1 MKKKYISAFVL
12 LLSLTSCDPYF
23 WMGMMAGMMSM
34 PTYNTYNTYPSYTPT
49 YVPTYTPTT
58 DWSTMPISTGTSVG
72 TSTSPSSSSSSSS
85 SGTCRLCNGTGKQIK
100 ETYVGGSV
108 PDKWCSTCNKKVY
121 AGHSH
126 VRCSLCGGSG
136 IY

>member
-1 MKKKYISAFVL
+1 MKKTKTALVL
-12 LLSLTSCDPYF
+12 LLCSVLTSCDPYF

-58 DWSTMPISTGTSVG
+58 DWSTAPISTGTSTG
-72 TSTSPSSSSSSSS
+72 TSSSSSSS
-85 SGTCRLCNGTGKQIK
+85 SGTCNLCNGTGKQIK
-100 ETYVGGSV
+100 ETYVGGST

-126 VRCSLCGGSG
+126 VRCSLCGGDG

>member
-72 TSTSPSSSSSSSS
+72 TSTSSSSSSSS

>member
-1 MKKKYISAFVL
+1 MKKTKTALVL
-12 LLSLTSCDPYF
+12 LLCSVLTSCDPYF

-58 DWSTMPISTGTSVG
+58 DWSTAPISTGTSTG
-72 TSTSPSSSSSSSS
+72 TSSSFSSS
-85 SGTCRLCNGTGKQIK
+85 SGTCNLCNGTGKQIK
-100 ETYVGGSV
+100 ETYVGGST

-126 VRCSLCGGSG
+126 VRCSLCGGDG

>member
-1 MKKKYISAFVL
+1 MKKYISIFL
-12 LLSLTSCDPYF
+12 LSLSLTSCDPYF
-23 WMGMMAGMMSM
+23 WMGMMAGMMSI

-58 DWSTMPISTGTSVG
+58 DWSTAPISTGTSTG
-72 TSTSPSSSSSSSS
+72 TSSSSSSS
-85 SGTCRLCNGTGKQIK
+85 SGTCNLCNGTGKQIK
-100 ETYVGGSV
+100 ETYVGGST

-126 VRCSLCGGSG
+126 VRCTLCGGDG

>member
-1 MKKKYISAFVL
+1 
-12 LLSLTSCDPYF
+12 
-23 WMGMMAGMMSM
+23 MMAGMMSI

-58 DWSTMPISTGTSVG
+58 DWSTAPISTGTSTG
-72 TSTSPSSSSSSSS
+72 TSSSSSSS
-85 SGTCRLCNGTGKQIK
+85 SGTCNLCNGTGKQIK
-100 ETYVGGSV
+100 ETYVGGST

-126 VRCSLCGGSG
+126 VRCTLCGGDG

>member
-1 MKKKYISAFVL
+1 MKKYISIF
-12 LLSLTSCDPYF
+12 LLSLLLTSCDPYF
-23 WMGMMAGMMSM
+23 WMGMMVGMMSM

-58 DWSTMPISTGTSVG
+58 DWSTAPISTGTSTG
-72 TSTSPSSSSSSSS
+72 TSSSSSSS
-85 SGTCRLCNGTGKQIK
+85 SGTCNLCNGTGKQIK
-100 ETYVGGSV
+100 ETYVGGST

-126 VRCSLCGGSG
+126 VRCTLCGGDG

>member
-1 MKKKYISAFVL
+1 MKKYISIF
-12 LLSLTSCDPYF
+12 LLSLLLTSCDPYF

-58 DWSTMPISTGTSVG
+58 DWSTAPISTGTSTG
-72 TSTSPSSSSSSSS
+72 TSSSSSSS
-85 SGTCRLCNGTGKQIK
+85 SGTCNLCNGTGKQIK
-100 ETYVGGSV
+100 ETYVGGST

-126 VRCSLCGGSG
+126 VRCSLCGGDG

>member
-1 MKKKYISAFVL
+1 MTKKYISVFVL

-23 WMGMMAGMMSM
+23 WMGVMAGMTGMPAYSGYNSYTAY
-34 PTYNTYNTYPSYTPT
+34 PTYAPSYTPT
-49 YVPTYTPTT
+49 Y
-58 DWSTMPISTGTSVG
+58 DWSSTPIATGAGVG
-72 TSTSPSSSSSSSS
+72 TSTSSSSSSSSSS

-108 PDKWCSTCNKKVY
+108 PDKWCSTCSKKVY
-121 AGHSH
+121 GGHSH
-126 VRCSLCGGSG
+126 VRCTLCGGSG

>member
-1 MKKKYISAFVL
+1 MKKFISISL
-12 LLSLTSCDPYF
+12 LSLSLTSCDPYF

-72 TSTSPSSSSSSSS
+72 TSTSSSSSS
-85 SGTCRLCNGTGKQIK
+85 SGTCRLCSGTGKQIK